1 MILFVQAYA
10 GRSAYGDKMF
20 KFRDGRYVDLYSED
34 VNQDLPAKEFA
45 GRSVACLDRDGDGTY
60 GFVVA
65 TYSSGSVGR
74 FALVEMDKENSQGD
88 TIKLKNAAGKIELR
102 SNFILLL
109 DSEIKLD
116 WTLWWE
122 DKGQNQSH

>member
-74 FALVEMDKENSQGD
+74 FALVEMDKENSQGA
-88 TIKLKNAAGKIELR
+88 TIKLKNAAGKIELHWYL
-102 SNFILLL
+102 SL
-109 DSEIKLD
+109 
-116 WTLWWE
+116 
-122 DKGQNQSH
+122 GQFFCQQQNVH